1 MEILAFLGFKKFD
14 DGIYRLYNQIV
25 AQARIAE
32 FYTIHGVADT
42 VNGRFDLVAL
52 HAYIVMRRLKNIG
65 EEGGQVS
72 QDLFD
77 IMFADMDRNMREM
90 GVGDLRVGKKVKA
103 LAKSF
108 YGRIK
113 AYDDGIVEFEDA
125 MLTESLKRNLY
136 HEKVPTDAQVQT
148 MADYVLQEIKLS
160 NNWNIEQIKNG
171 SISFSPALVKCLGSV
186 VTNETDQKITNEDA
200 PLATPEISRIV
211 KIDEIKSNH
220 LDLDIGAT
228 VDERQAL
235 AERFDLIELKNF
247 SAHLLCTISPKNTGV
262 HIDASFSANVIQRC
276 VVTLEPVLVVVTG
289 SYQCDYSVEIEP
301 GDVEIIK
308 FDSAAEDPPEPIID
322 GAFDA
327 GIILTEQ
334 FGLELETFPR
344 SSNADF
350 NELKLA
356 AG

>member
-77 IMFADMDRNMREM
+77 IMFADMDKNMREM
-90 GVGDLRVGKKVKA
+90 GVGDLSVGKKVKA

-136 HEKVPTDAQVQT
+136 HEQVPTDAQVQT

-171 SISFSPALVKCLGSV
+171 SISFSPAPVK
-186 VTNETDQKITNEDA
+186 
-200 PLATPEISRIV
+200 
-211 KIDEIKSNH
+211 
-220 LDLDIGAT
+220 
-228 VDERQAL
+228 
-235 AERFDLIELKNF
+235 
-247 SAHLLCTISPKNTGV
+247 
-262 HIDASFSANVIQRC
+262 
-276 VVTLEPVLVVVTG
+276 
-289 SYQCDYSVEIEP
+289 
-301 GDVEIIK
+301 
-308 FDSAAEDPPEPIID
+308 
-322 GAFDA
+322 
-327 GIILTEQ
+327 
-334 FGLELETFPR
+334 
-344 SSNADF
+344 
-350 NELKLA
+350 
-356 AG
+356 